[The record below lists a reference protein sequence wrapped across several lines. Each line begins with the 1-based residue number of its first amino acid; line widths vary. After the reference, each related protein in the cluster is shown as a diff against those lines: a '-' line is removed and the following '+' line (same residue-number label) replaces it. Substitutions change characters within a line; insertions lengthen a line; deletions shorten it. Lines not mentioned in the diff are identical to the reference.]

1 MRIPI
6 TMCHGIRPT
15 AGNAPTSHPLPA
27 DHFDRLMKI
36 AADMGFESINYEDL
50 AAWREDS
57 AALPQ
62 HPIMIDFDHPVR
74 SMRYEV
80 SNILDRYGFRGNL
93 FIYTSPYDPTYDR
106 PLSLAQTPEHMTWG
120 EIGELMEAGW
130 HIGAHTIS
138 HPDISELSLEDPS
151 GEILRLELDRCN
163 EVIQENLGF
172 VPKDFAFT
180 GTGWSSKAEQEV
192 MARYRF
198 GRLWIVGSQYRANG
212 KPIRYADLVGSSEPD
227 EADGGPPNSTRYI
240 TRETNPHRLPSM
252 ELQALI
258 NHPDAF
264 RQYLEGALAG

>member
-15 AGNAPTSHPLPA
+15 AGSATIPHPLPA

-36 AADMGFESINYEDL
+36 AADMGFESINYDDL
-50 AAWREDS
+50 AAWREGS
-57 AALPQ
+57 ATLPQ
-62 HPIMIDFDHPVR
+62 RPIMIDFDHPVK

-80 SNILDRYGFRGNL
+80 TSILERYGFRGNL

-106 PLSLAQTPEHMTWG
+106 PLPFAETPEHMTWG
-120 EIGELMEAGW
+120 EIGELIEAGW
-130 HIGAHTIS
+130 HMGAHTIS
-138 HPDISELSLEDPS
+138 HPNLSELSLEDPS
-151 GEILRLELDRCN
+151 GEVIRTELDRCN
-163 EVIQENLGF
+163 EVIRENLGF

-180 GTGWSSKAEQEV
+180 GTSWSSQAEQEV
-192 MARYRF
+192 AARYRF
-198 GRLWIVGSQYRANG
+198 GRLWIVGSQYQADG
-212 KPIRYADLVGSSEPD
+212 KPVRYGELAGSSEPD
-227 EADGGPPNSTRYI
+227 ETDGGPPNSARYI

-264 RQYLEGALAG
+264 RRYLEGALAD